1 MNDPR
6 PPLDAFAHAR
16 AQFPGASEV
25 IYLENSARCLL
36 PAAAR
41 DAALAYYET
50 RMHGAAKE
58 HGGVFDATETV
69 RGKVARLLH
78 AEADEVTLTRNVS
91 EGLNIITASL
101 AWQRGDNA
109 IVCTEIEHPNGVYA
123 LYNMRDRHGIDVR
136 VVSPAEDLSIPAE
149 AIIAAMDARTRLV
162 IVSSVTFS
170 TGARTDLALLGAA
183 CRKRGIVLLVDGAQ
197 SVGVLDLDVH
207 TAQIDALAVGASKYL
222 CGPYGLGFLFVRRAL
237 AEQMRP
243 AYLGRFSVDLGDAHE
258 GEKGGEDYRL
268 MPGARRFDLGSGN
281 YSSANAI
288 NASLDLLLGV
298 GVPAIEQHVMAL
310 SRALDTGLRE
320 IGIPLVS
327 GMVES
332 HRSHLVLAGLRRPSP
347 PAAAGI
353 KSLAEHL
360 VQHNIRASLRQGRL
374 RFSHHLYN
382 TRDETAAVLDATR
395 AWARTADLAALRI
408 SA

>member
-6 PPLDAFAHAR
+6 PPVDAFAHAR
-16 AQFPGASEV
+16 AQFPGASEL

-50 RMHGAAKE
+50 RMRGSAKE
-58 HGGVFDATETV
+58 NGGVFDAAETT

-91 EGLNIITASL
+91 EGLNILTASL
-101 AWQRGDNA
+101 PWQRGDNA
-109 IVCTEIEHPNGVYA
+109 IVCTEIEHPNGVYT
-123 LYNMRDRHGIDVR
+123 LYNMRDRHGIAVK
-136 VVSPAEDLSIPAE
+136 VVSPAEDMSIPAE
-149 AIIAAMDARTRLV
+149 AIIASMDARTRLV

-183 CRKRGIVLLVDGAQ
+183 CRERGIVLLVDGAQ
-197 SVGVLDLDVH
+197 SIGVLELDVH
-207 TAQIDALAVGASKYL
+207 AAQIDALAVGASKYL

-258 GEKGGEDYRL
+258 GEKGGENYRL

-281 YSSANAI
+281 YSSANAVG
-288 NASLDLLLGV
+288 ASLDILLGI
-298 GVPAIEQHVMAL
+298 GVPAIERHVMAL
-310 SRALDTGLRE
+310 SRALDAGLRE
-320 IGIPLVS
+320 SGIPLVS
-327 GMVES
+327 GMVEA

-347 PAAAGI
+347 RAAAGI
-353 KSLAEHL
+353 QSLAEHL
-360 VQHNIRASLRQGRL
+360 ARHNIRASLRQGRL

-382 TRDETAAVLDATR
+382 TPEETQTVLAAVRD
-395 AWARTADLAALRI
+395 WARQADLTTLRE

>member
-6 PPLDAFAHAR
+6 PPLDALAQAR
-16 AQFPGASEV
+16 AQFPGASDV

-58 HGGVFDATETV
+58 HGGVFDAAEAA

-78 AEADEVTLTRNVS
+78 AGADEVTLTRNVS
-91 EGLNIITASL
+91 EGLNIVTASL
-101 AWQRGDNA
+101 DWQRGDNA

-123 LYNMRDRHGIDVR
+123 LYNMRDRHGMDVR

-183 CRKRGIVLLVDGAQ
+183 CRSRGIVLLVDGAQ

-207 TAQIDALAVGASKYL
+207 AAQIDALAVGASKYL
-222 CGPYGLGFLFVRRAL
+222 CGPYGLGFLFVRKAL

-268 MPGARRFDLGSGN
+268 MAGARRFDLGSAN
-281 YSSANAI
+281 YSSASAVG
-288 NASLDLLLGV
+288 ASLDILLGI
-298 GVPAIEQHVMAL
+298 GVPAIERHVMEL
-310 SRALDTGLRE
+310 SRALDAGLRD

-327 GMVES
+327 GMVEA

-347 PAAAGI
+347 RAAAGI
-353 KSLAEHL
+353 RALAEHL
-360 VQHNIRASLRQGRL
+360 AQHNIRASLRQGRL

-382 TRDETAAVLDATR
+382 TRDETTAVLDAAR
-395 AWARTADLAALRI
+395 AWARNADLEALRI